1 MRNFAAIFC
10 TALTLMLPA
19 STARADEPLR
29 VATEGF
35 YSPFNYFDED
45 GALAGFDID
54 IARALCA
61 QMQVACELVAQGWE
75 ALIPGLLAGDY
86 DAIIAS
92 MSITEDRKKQ
102 VAFSDPY
109 YSNALSFVGEA
120 ASGLKPE
127 KRSLAGKAVGTQA
140 ATISADYLA
149 NHWSDVVRIE
159 LYGTQEDAFRGLAN
173 GAVDLVMGD
182 LYASYAWLQTEA
194 GKDFRF
200 IGDPIDIDD
209 RIAIAVRQEDE
220 TLRRRLNAALAAIL
234 ADGTY
239 TEINLRYFQFDIY

>member
-1 MRNFAAIFC
+1 MRYLAAIFC
-10 TALTLMLPA
+10 TALAVLLPTN
-19 STARADEPLR
+19 SVRADEPLR
-29 VATEGF
+29 FATEGF
-35 YSPFNYFDED
+35 YPPFVYFDED
-45 GALAGFDID
+45 GTLAGFDID
-54 IARALCA
+54 IAWALCA
-61 QMQVACELVAQGWE
+61 EMQVACEFLAQDWD

-86 DAIIAS
+86 DAIVAS
-92 MSITEDRKKQ
+92 MSITEDRAKQ

-127 KRSLAGKAVGTQA
+127 KQSLAGKAVGAQS

-149 NHWSDVVRIE
+149 NHWSDVVRVE
-159 LYGTQEDAFRGLAN
+159 LYETQENAFRGLAN
-173 GAVDLVMGD
+173 GAVDLVLSD
-182 LYASYAWLQTEA
+182 LYVSYTWLQTEV

-220 TLRRRLNAALAAIL
+220 ALRRRLNAALAAIL
-234 ADGTY
+234 ADSTY
-239 TEINLRYFQFDIY
+239 TEINLKYFPFDIY